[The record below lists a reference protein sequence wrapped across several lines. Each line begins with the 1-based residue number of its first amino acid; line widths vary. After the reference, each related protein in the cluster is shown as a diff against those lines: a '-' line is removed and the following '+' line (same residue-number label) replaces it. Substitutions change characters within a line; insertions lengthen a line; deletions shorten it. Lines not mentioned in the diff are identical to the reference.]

1 MSQQQGPVIFN
12 GRYELHRRLG
22 RGGMAEVYLAR
33 DQMLDRAV
41 AVKVLFPALATDP
54 GFVERFRREAQSA
67 AGLNHPNI
75 VGVYDWGEANGTYFI
90 VMEYVEGESLAELI
104 AHEGRLDPDR
114 SAEIASDIAAA
125 LGFAH
130 RNGGVIHRDVKPGN
144 VLITR
149 EGDVKVADFGIAR
162 AISDTS
168 DQNLTKTGSVMGTA
182 TYFSPEQARGAGV
195 DPRSDVYSLGC
206 VIYEMVTG
214 RPPFQGENAVAIAYK
229 HVQEAAVSPRLVDPA
244 IPDTLE
250 AIILKCL
257 AKNPNNRYPSAQ
269 DLRAD
274 LTRYLQGARIMAEPV
289 MMAQGGDPDA
299 TNVMSPTGYNATVAG
314 APATSWD
321 NNGYG
326 DQWDDGYG
334 GDYEDEEPQK
344 SNRAFLAVLVLLV
357 LLLGGVLYLAANA
370 MSGGDGGSGEK
381 VPVPNVIN
389 IQQADAE
396 RLLTDA
402 GLEFEI
408 ETKPSAQPQGLVL
421 DANPKPGEEV
431 ETGSVVKLTVAAPEE
446 TVAVPPVS
454 DKPIEEARQILEEAG
469 FTNITESPTPSD
481 TVPEGNVISQEPVAG
496 TAAKTSD
503 PITLL
508 VSSGSD
514 TVEVPP
520 VANMSFDQAK
530 STLEEAGFTVQ
541 RRDEP
546 NDTVASGSVIGTEP
560 GAGSR
565 VAPSSTITVVVSQG
579 VSQVTVDDV
588 EGLDQAAAESLL
600 RSKGLN
606 VQVETTSV
614 DNPGEDGEVIRESP
628 DGGSQVDAGTT
639 VTIVVGEFDDA
650 DTTLPPTTPTT
661 PFTIIPPGGD

>member
-90 VMEYVEGESLAELI
+90 VMEYVEGESLAEMI
-104 AHEGRLDPDR
+104 QAQGRVAPDR
-114 SAEIASDIAAA
+114 AAEIASDIAAA

-144 VLITR
+144 VLITP
-149 EGDVKVADFGIAR
+149 EGTVKVADFGIAR
-162 AISDTS
+162 AISDSS

-229 HVQEAAVSPRLVDPA
+229 HVQEAPVSPRLVDPA

-250 AIILKCL
+250 AITLKCL
-257 AKNPNNRYPSAQ
+257 AKNPDNRYPSAQ

-289 MMAQGGDPDA
+289 MAQGDPGA
-299 TNVMSPTGYNATVAG
+299 TGLMAPTGYMNQTVAG
-314 APATSWD
+314 GPATSWD
-321 NNGYG
+321 GNGYS
-326 DQWDDGYG
+326 DRYDDYDGY
-334 GDYEDEEPQK
+334 DEEPPK

-357 LLLGGVLYLAANA
+357 LLLGGVLFFAAKA
-370 MSGGDGGSGEK
+370 LSGGDPATK
-381 VPVPNVIN
+381 VGVPDVIGKT
-389 IQQADAE
+389 QAEAVAMLEDAE
-396 RLLTDA
+396 LKP
-402 GLEFEI
+402 EI
-408 ETKPSAQPQGLVL
+408 ETQVVEGEPDRVL
-421 DANPKPGEEV
+421 KSDPAPGTDV
-431 ETGSVVKLTVAAPEE
+431 ETGSVVTLTISAGAEPLDVPDVVGKTEE
-446 TVAVPPVS
+446 DARAILEVDFTVNAVPTPN
-454 DKPIEEARQILEEAG
+454 DEIEAG
-469 FTNITESPTPSD
+469 L
-481 TVPEGNVISQEPVAG
+481 VISQDPPAG
-496 TAAKTSD
+496 GQLAKGET
-503 PITLL
+503 INLE

-514 TVEVPP
+514 TVEIPAL
-520 VANMSFDQAK
+520 ANSSFETAS
-530 STLEEAGFTVQ
+530 STLEGLGFSVERREEADGTI
-541 RRDEP
+541 E
-546 NDTVASGSVIGTEP
+546 SGLVIRTEP
-560 GAGSR
+560 GAGQRAARNSN
-565 VAPSSTITVVVSQG
+565 VIVVVSTG
-579 VSQVTVDDV
+579 ADTVRVDDV
-588 EGLDQAAAESLL
+588 EGLDQGAAEILL
-600 RSKGLN
+600 RGKGFN
-606 VQVETTSV
+606 VVVETTSV
-614 DNPGEDGEVIRESP
+614 DNPGDDGEVVRQSP
-628 DGGSQVDAGTT
+628 ERGSEVDAGST
-639 VTIVVGEFDDA
+639 VTIIVGVFRDDE
-650 DTTLPPTTPTT
+650 TTTTSSTT
-661 PFTIIPPGGD
+661 PFPTIPQP

>member
-33 DQMLDRAV
+33 DQLLDRAV

-104 AHEGRLDPDR
+104 QAQGRVDPDR

-144 VLITR
+144 VLITP
-149 EGDVKVADFGIAR
+149 EGTVKVADFGIAR

-214 RPPFQGENAVAIAYK
+214 RPPFQGDNAVAIAYK
-229 HVQEAAVSPRLVDPA
+229 HVQEAPVSPRLVDPA

-257 AKNPNNRYPSAQ
+257 AKNPANRYPSAQ

-289 MMAQGGDPDA
+289 MAQAGDPDA
-299 TNVMSPTGYNATVAG
+299 TSLMAPTGYNQTVAG

-326 DQWDDGYG
+326 DQWDEYD
-334 GDYEDEEPQK
+334 DEEPPK

-357 LLLGGVLYLAANA
+357 LLLGGVLFFAAKA
-370 MSGGDGGSGEK
+370 MQGEDPATQVE
-381 VPVPNVIN
+381 VPDVIGKTEDE
-389 IQQADAE
+389 AKAA
-396 RLLTDA
+396 LTA
-402 GLEFEI
+402 VGLESKTEQ
-408 ETKPSAQPQGLVL
+408 EASDRPVGEVLSA
-421 DANPKPGEEV
+421 DPKPGDEVDDGSTVTLKVSSGKETLEVPDVVGKTVEEARELLKDFSIT
-431 ETGSVVKLTVAAPEE
+431 ETPTPSNDQPEGTVLDQDPDALTQLEQGGPITIMVSSGAD
-446 TVAVPPVS
+446 TVAVP
-454 DKPIEEARQILEEAG
+454 A
-469 FTNITESPTPSD
+469 
-481 TVPEGNVISQEPVAG
+481 VAG
-496 TAAKTSD
+496 Q
-503 PITLL
+503 
-508 VSSGSD
+508 
-514 TVEVPP
+514 
-520 VANMSFDQAK
+520 SFDQAK
-530 STLEEAGFTVQ
+530 AAIEGAGFTVE

-546 NDTVASGSVIGTEP
+546 DDTAAAGTVTGTEP
-560 GAGSR
+560 GAGTEAARGSN
-565 VAPSSTITVVVSQG
+565 VVVI
-579 VSQVTVDDV
+579 VSSGSAKVTVENV
-588 EGLDQAAAESLL
+588 EGLDQGAAESVL
-600 RSKGLN
+600 RGQGLN
-606 VQVETTSV
+606 VAVETSSV
-614 DNPGEDGEVIRESP
+614 DRPRDDGKVIAQTP
-628 DGGSQVDAGTT
+628 DGGSEVDAGTT
-639 VTIVVGEFDDA
+639 VTIVVGTFR
-650 DTTLPPTTPTT
+650 DTETTPPTSTT
-661 PFTIIPPGGD
+661 TITIFPPP

>member
-90 VMEYVEGESLAELI
+90 VMEYVEGESLAEMI
-104 AHEGRLDPDR
+104 QSQGRVDPDR
-114 SAEIASDIAAA
+114 AAEIASDIAAA

-144 VLITR
+144 VLITPD
-149 EGDVKVADFGIAR
+149 GAVKVADFGIAR
-162 AISDTS
+162 AISDSS

-214 RPPFQGENAVAIAYK
+214 RPPFQGDNAVAIAYK
-229 HVQEAAVSPRLVDPA
+229 HVQEAPVSPRLIDPA

-250 AIILKCL
+250 AITLKCL
-257 AKNPNNRYPSAQ
+257 AKNPANRYPSAQ

-289 MMAQGGDPDA
+289 MAQAGDPDA
-299 TNVMSPTGYNATVAG
+299 TSLMAPTGYNQTVAG

-326 DQWDDGYG
+326 DQWNEYPDGY
-334 GDYEDEEPQK
+334 DDEEPPK

-357 LLLGGVLYLAANA
+357 LLLGGVLFFAARA
-370 MSGGDGGSGEK
+370 MSGDDDNSTTQVA
-381 VPVPNVIN
+381 VPDVLNKP
-389 IQQADAE
+389 QAEAE
-396 RLLTDA
+396 GLLTDA
-402 GLEFEI
+402 GLVPEI
-408 ETKPSAQPQGLVL
+408 KVETSDREPGIVLKASPTPGTDVDEGSTVTLTVSGGTETIPVPDVRNKTEEQARAELEPNFIVTVTPSPSNEVPEGTVMAQDPAPGTQLEPQGTV
-421 DANPKPGEEV
+421 
-431 ETGSVVKLTVAAPEE
+431 TLTVSSGAD
-446 TVAVPPVS
+446 TVAVPPV
-454 DKPIEEARQILEEAG
+454 AG
-469 FTNITESPTPSD
+469 
-481 TVPEGNVISQEPVAG
+481 Q
-496 TAAKTSD
+496 
-503 PITLL
+503 
-508 VSSGSD
+508 
-514 TVEVPP
+514 
-520 VANMSFDQAK
+520 SFDQAK
-530 STLEEAGFTVQ
+530 AALEGVGFTVE

-546 NDTVASGSVIGTEP
+546 NNTVASGTVIGTEP
-560 GAGSR
+560 GAGAQA
-565 VAPSSTITVVVSQG
+565 APNSNVVVI
-579 VSQVTVDDV
+579 VSTGADKVTVEDV
-588 EGLDQAAAESLL
+588 EDLDQAAAESVL
-600 RSKGLN
+600 RGQGLN
-606 VQVETTSV
+606 VVVETSSV
-614 DNPGEDGEVIRESP
+614 DRPNQDGKVINQSP
-628 DGGSQVDAGTT
+628 DGGSEVDAGTT
-639 VTIVVGEFDDA
+639 VTLIVGVFR
-650 DTTLPPTTPTT
+650 DTETTTTTSTTITLPPFP
-661 PFTIIPPGGD
+661 

>member
-90 VMEYVEGESLAELI
+90 VMEYVEGESLAEMI
-104 AHEGRLDPDR
+104 QSQGRVDPDR
-114 SAEIASDIAAA
+114 AAEIASDIAAA

-144 VLITR
+144 VLITPD
-149 EGDVKVADFGIAR
+149 GAVKVADFGIAR
-162 AISDTS
+162 AISDSS

-214 RPPFQGENAVAIAYK
+214 RPPFQGDNAVAIAYK
-229 HVQEAAVSPRLVDPA
+229 HVQEAPVSPRLIDPA

-250 AIILKCL
+250 AITLKCL
-257 AKNPNNRYPSAQ
+257 AKNPANRYPSAQ

-289 MMAQGGDPDA
+289 MAQAGDPDA
-299 TNVMSPTGYNATVAG
+299 TSLMAPTGYNQTVAG
-314 APATSWD
+314 TPATSWD

-326 DQWDDGYG
+326 DQWNEYPDGY
-334 GDYEDEEPQK
+334 DDEEPPK

-357 LLLGGVLYLAANA
+357 LLLGGVLFFAARA
-370 MSGGDGGSGEK
+370 MSGDDDPSTTQVA
-381 VPVPNVIN
+381 VPDVLNKP
-389 IQQADAE
+389 QAEAE
-396 RLLTDA
+396 GLLTDA
-402 GLEFEI
+402 GLVPKI
-408 ETKPSAQPQGLVL
+408 EVEVSDREPGIVLKASPTPGTDVDEGSTVTLTVSGGTETIPVPDVRNKTEEQARAELEPNFIVTVTPSPSNEVPEGTVMAQDPAPGTQLEPQGTV
-421 DANPKPGEEV
+421 
-431 ETGSVVKLTVAAPEE
+431 TLTVSSGAD
-446 TVAVPPVS
+446 TVAVPPV
-454 DKPIEEARQILEEAG
+454 AG
-469 FTNITESPTPSD
+469 
-481 TVPEGNVISQEPVAG
+481 Q
-496 TAAKTSD
+496 
-503 PITLL
+503 
-508 VSSGSD
+508 
-514 TVEVPP
+514 
-520 VANMSFDQAK
+520 SFDQAK
-530 STLEEAGFTVQ
+530 AALEGVGFTVE

-546 NDTVASGSVIGTEP
+546 NNTVASGTVIGTEP
-560 GAGSR
+560 GAGAQA
-565 VAPSSTITVVVSQG
+565 APGSNVVVI
-579 VSQVTVDDV
+579 VSTGADKVTVEDV
-588 EGLDQAAAESLL
+588 EDLDQAAAESIL
-600 RSKGLN
+600 RGQGLN
-606 VQVETTSV
+606 VTVETSSV
-614 DNPGEDGEVIRESP
+614 DRPNEDGKVIQQNP
-628 DGGSQVDAGTT
+628 DGGSEVDAGTT
-639 VTIVVGEFDDA
+639 VTIIVGVFRDDE
-650 DTTLPPTTPTT
+650 TTTTTTSTTITLPPFP
-661 PFTIIPPGGD
+661 

>member
-90 VMEYVEGESLAELI
+90 VMEYVEGESLAEMI
-104 AHEGRLDPDR
+104 QSQGRVDPDR
-114 SAEIASDIAAA
+114 AAEIASDIAAA

-144 VLITR
+144 VLITPD
-149 EGDVKVADFGIAR
+149 GAVKVADFGIAR
-162 AISDTS
+162 AISDSS

-214 RPPFQGENAVAIAYK
+214 RPPFQGDNAVAIAYK
-229 HVQEAAVSPRLVDPA
+229 HVQEAPVSPRLIDPA

-250 AIILKCL
+250 AITLKCL
-257 AKNPNNRYPSAQ
+257 AKNPANRYPSAQ

-289 MMAQGGDPDA
+289 MAQAGDPDA
-299 TNVMSPTGYNATVAG
+299 TSLMAPTGYNQTVAG

-326 DQWDDGYG
+326 DQWNEYPDGY
-334 GDYEDEEPQK
+334 DDEEPPK

-357 LLLGGVLYLAANA
+357 LLLGGVLFFAARA
-370 MSGGDGGSGEK
+370 MSGDDDNSTTQVA
-381 VPVPNVIN
+381 VPDVLNKP
-389 IQQADAE
+389 QAEAE
-396 RLLTDA
+396 GLLTDA
-402 GLEFEI
+402 GLVPEVKV
-408 ETKPSAQPQGLVL
+408 ETSDREPGIVLKASPTPGTDVDEGSTVTLTVSGGTETIPVPDVRNKTEEQARAELEPNFIVTVTPSPSNEVPEGTVMAQDPAPGTQLEPQGTV
-421 DANPKPGEEV
+421 
-431 ETGSVVKLTVAAPEE
+431 TLTVSSGAD
-446 TVAVPPVS
+446 TVAVPPV
-454 DKPIEEARQILEEAG
+454 AG
-469 FTNITESPTPSD
+469 
-481 TVPEGNVISQEPVAG
+481 Q
-496 TAAKTSD
+496 
-503 PITLL
+503 
-508 VSSGSD
+508 
-514 TVEVPP
+514 
-520 VANMSFDQAK
+520 SFDQAK
-530 STLEEAGFTVQ
+530 AALEGVGFTVE

-546 NDTVASGSVIGTEP
+546 NNTVASGTVIGTEP
-560 GAGSR
+560 GAGAQA
-565 VAPSSTITVVVSQG
+565 APNSNVVVI
-579 VSQVTVDDV
+579 VSTGADKVTVEDV
-588 EGLDQAAAESLL
+588 EDLDQAAAESVL
-600 RSKGLN
+600 RGQGLN
-606 VQVETTSV
+606 VVVETSSV
-614 DNPGEDGEVIRESP
+614 DRPNQDGKVINQSP
-628 DGGSQVDAGTT
+628 DGGSEVDAGTT
-639 VTIVVGEFDDA
+639 VTLIVGVFR
-650 DTTLPPTTPTT
+650 DTETTTTTSTTITLPPFP
-661 PFTIIPPGGD
+661 